1 MKYPFH
7 SRSCPVQPVPISVV
21 GTKME
26 SGWGKWGYR
35 PQTMMLSFFFSSLLH
50 FDSLPDTFFVF
61 WTQEYIWVRT
71 RPRSTGIWVQLAS
84 PSLPPSVTRCG
95 LKWVSRGQV
104 NPRTEGRVVVHCGGL
119 PANLLSNHPL
129 SPAVHL
135 DWFPNNNNFLWYS
148 IFIFIRYSYSNRDI
162 FLLKCQLKVIWILL
176 IARITNAKRVCSLG
190 EAVNAQSTYEHL
202 ILYYSTF
209 NRGYY

>member
-95 LKWVSRGQV
+95 VEVGQSGTGELKDGG
-104 NPRTEGRVVVHCGGL
+104 EGCCSLEGL
-119 PANLLSNHPL
+119 PANLLFNHPL
-129 SPAVHL
+129 SPVVHL
-135 DWFPNNNNFLWYS
+135 DWFPNNKYFSLVLN
-148 IFIFIRYSYSNRDI
+148 SYI
-162 FLLKCQLKVIWILL
+162 YPILL
-176 IARITNAKRVCSLG
+176 FHQEYFFIKV
-190 EAVNAQSTYEHL
+190 STEGDSGFY
-202 ILYYSTF
+202 
-209 NRGYY
+209 

>member
-104 NPRTEGRVVVHCGGL
+104 NSRTEERVVVHCGGG
-119 PANLLSNHPL
+119 H
-129 SPAVHL
+129 
-135 DWFPNNNNFLWYS
+135 
-148 IFIFIRYSYSNRDI
+148 
-162 FLLKCQLKVIWILL
+162 LL
-176 IARITNAKRVCSLG
+176 ICCSITHFHLLFTWIGFRTTTIFSGTQFSYLSDTLIPTEIFFIKV
-190 EAVNAQSTYEHL
+190 STEGDLDSINH
-202 ILYYSTF
+202 
-209 NRGYY
+209 